1 MNAASRRL
9 AAALWLLVGASF
21 HAAAQGSSDPMI
33 GSLPNWDF
41 NHDGVFTCENW
52 KRYMAQLFARAD
64 RRKRGYID
72 AAEFEIIKA
81 ADPMFFQAEFSYF
94 DPKGTGRIT
103 KADFVDWPSPFFIRY
118 DTRHTCRITRAD
130 LNVPEA
136 PAAPSAHRRGRAGR
150 GA

>member
-1 MNAASRRL
+1 MKAASRWATALFLL
-9 AAALWLLVGASF
+9 AGASLP
-21 HAAAQGSSDPMI
+21 ALAQESGDPVI

-52 KRYMAQLFARAD
+52 KRYMAQLFTRAD

-72 AAEFEIIKA
+72 AEEFETIKA
-81 ADPMFFQAEFSYF
+81 ADPMFFQAEFGYF

-118 DTRHTCRITRAD
+118 DTRHTCRVTRGE
-130 LNVPEA
+130 LNLPQAA
-136 PAAPSAHRRGRAGR
+136 PAPSTRRRGRAGR
-150 GA
+150 GG